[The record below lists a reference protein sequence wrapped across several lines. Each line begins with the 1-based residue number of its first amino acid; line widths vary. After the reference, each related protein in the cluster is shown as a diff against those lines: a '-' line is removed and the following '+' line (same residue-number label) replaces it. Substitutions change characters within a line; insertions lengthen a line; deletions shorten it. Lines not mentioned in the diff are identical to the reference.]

1 MTKITQKQA
10 DIMQMNTAELL
21 IDSVERNLFEVA
33 IQFCVDKEFVLS
45 PFRDSQ
51 EKRLHF
57 KDRSFINF
65 TAEKQFASHGRIT
78 NTY

>member
-10 DIMQMNTAELL
+10 DVMQMNTAELL

-33 IQFCVDKEFVLS
+33 IQLCVDRESVLS
-45 PFRDSQ
+45 PFRDSMENQ
-51 EKRLHF
+51 LTF

-65 TAEKQFASHGRIT
+65 TAEKQFASHGYIT